1 MALYFPLHTTDFSSA
16 NPGKQNGNEGSKKDS
31 KGIDGEMNGKR
42 WGFHGVHFLPLLL
55 SRHTLEEKNTGKN
68 PYFPYLLPQ
77 FRF

>member
-1 MALYFPLHTTDFSSA
+1 MEMK
-16 NPGKQNGNEGSKKDS
+16 GVRKDS

-42 WGFHGVHFLPLLL
+42 WGFNRVLFLPLLL

>member
-1 MALYFPLHTTDFSSA
+1 MEMK
-16 NPGKQNGNEGSKKDS
+16 GVRKDS

-42 WGFHGVHFLPLLL
+42 WGLHGVLFLPLLL